1 MLFTIFVCSPLIYG
15 QLGFCTGSKGEPV
28 FFENFGS
35 GTNFG
40 PALAPGITSYNYIG
54 SDPND
59 GFYTLFHKTF
69 FWNSWHNSDDHTPNN
84 QVDGTN
90 GKALLVNASFTAGE
104 FYKRKVNGLCVNTTF
119 EFTAWVMN
127 VYNPTSNICA
137 GTGIPVNIK
146 FEIWDATETTLLKS
160 GDTGAIN
167 GTPSAIW
174 TQFGLNFTTLPGQ
187 TDIVLKMKNN
197 GVGGCGNDLA
207 IDDIMFR
214 SCGDFA
220 TISTSGITGNSANIC
235 DSNLP
240 INMPLS
246 ISVSG
251 TQPHV
256 FQWQESIDNT
266 SWIDIIGQT
275 NATLN
280 VSNLITTDYFR
291 VKVAQDIQNLSN
303 PYCYTI
309 SDIFSIIVYPKP
321 PPPTSLGDKFVCDN
335 ESFPALGVTPNSG
348 TDVSW
353 FDAALSGNLL
363 LKNSN
368 TYTPT
373 AAGTYYAESYP
384 PNTNCISFARTAVKL
399 SILTS
404 PILID
409 QQFDLCD
416 GAKITLDAD
425 ILNATYKWST
435 TEIAKTIEVSKP
447 GIYSVIVTNLAG
459 CTATKTIT
467 IIGHTVPKIET
478 VVTNESTVTI
488 NPFQIGDYEFSLD
501 GVNYQ
506 QSNIFENVIGGLKTA
521 YIKEMNQCGIAKKDF
536 ILIITPL
543 FFTPNND
550 GVNDYFE
557 VLGLSLLSN
566 ASLNIFDRFGTFV
579 TQLNGSNPRWD
590 GTKSE
595 KQLAA
600 TDYWYVLK
608 LDNGVEKRGS
618 FTLKR

>member
-1 MLFTIFVCSPLIYG
+1 MLFAILVISPLLYG
-15 QLGFCTGSKGEPV
+15 QLGFCTGSKGDPV

-59 GFYTLFHKTF
+59 GFYTLFYKTF
-69 FWNSWHNSDDHTPNN
+69 FWNSWHNSADHTPDN
-84 QVDGTN
+84 QTDGTD

-167 GTPSAIW
+167 GTPTAIW
-174 TQFGLNFTTLPGQ
+174 TQFALNFTTLAGQ

-220 TISTSGITGNSANIC
+220 NINTTGITGNSASIC

-240 INMPLS
+240 INLPLN

-256 FQWQESIDNT
+256 FQWQKSSDNLVWT
-266 SWIDIIGQT
+266 DAIAET

-280 VSNLITTDYFR
+280 TTNLMTTQYYR

-309 SDIFSIIVYPKP
+309 SDVFSIIVYPKP

-335 ESFPALGVTPNSG
+335 ESFPALSVTPNSG
-348 TDVSW
+348 TEVSW
-353 FDAALSGNLL
+353 FDAAINGNLL

-368 TYTPT
+368 NYTPT
-373 AAGTYYAESYP
+373 SAGTYYAESYP

-399 SILTS
+399 SLLAS
-404 PILID
+404 PIVID
-409 QQFDLCD
+409 QQYNLCD

-425 ILNATYKWST
+425 IQNATYKWST
-435 TEIAKTIEVSKP
+435 TEITKTIDVSKP
-447 GIYSVIVTNLAG
+447 GIYSVTATNLAG
-459 CTATKTIT
+459 CSATKTIT
-467 IIGHTVPKIET
+467 IIGHTVPKIDT

-488 NPFQIGDYEFSLD
+488 NPLQIGDYEFSLD

-506 QSNIFENVIGGLKTA
+506 KSNIFENVIGGLKTA

-550 GVNDYFE
+550 GINDFFE
-557 VLGLSLLSN
+557 VLGLSLLPN
-566 ASLNIFDRFGTFV
+566 ATLNIFDRFGEFL
-579 TQLNGSNPRWD
+579 TQLNSSNPRWD
-590 GTKSE
+590 GTKSG
-595 KQLAA
+595 KQLPSEG
-600 TDYWYVLK
+600 YWYVLK
-608 LDNGVEKRGS
+608 LDNGIEKRGGFS
-618 FTLKR
+618 LKR